1 MTGGRGGND
10 GSGGSGGSD
19 GNGGNSGSGGSL
31 KCGVELGGVTGAGT
45 GLEDLEQYCMGCEG

>member
-10 GSGGSGGSD
+10 GSGGSD